1 MAHKSPTDYPPGL
14 GGGVPQDQRQRRI
27 GETNPRSPDE
37 DSVDPGQIERD
48 LERPEPPAKD

>member
-1 MAHKSPTDYPPGL
+1 MTRTPDFPPGL
-14 GGGVPQDQRQRRI
+14 NGGVPQDQRQGRM

-48 LERPEPPAKD
+48 LERPEPPKQD